1 MRNAILE
8 KVTFHRIP
16 NRSTNFWPLCLPVK
30 MASKTVIK
38 PIALC
43 QGSAWALGWNC
54 GKLRSVETCRAHDF
68 TVNENESILSVIL
81 LELETCP
88 EAKFNCKSR
97 AQNKKNISEAL
108 TKVRSNWSTSIV
120 GPKKVQN
127 PEIGISCTVP
137 KKWKQD
143 SAIALSEQ
151 LHFYL
156 IARRT

>member
-108 TKVRSNWSTSIV
+108 TKVRSNWGTSIV
-120 GPKKVQN
+120 GPKK
-127 PEIGISCTVP
+127 GP
-137 KKWKQD
+137 KSRNRHFVYSPQEVEKRFCD
-143 SAIALSEQ
+143 S
-151 LHFYL
+151 L
-156 IARRT
+156 IRTDAFLFNS